1 MGLVCHVTEMQVF
14 GAVCASMCDATE
26 QRRWE
31 SFGAGF
37 EPAVLERLRYVIL
50 AEPRVHLSVMSQ
62 TQDTYTHTHTHTTHT
77 QMHDVSDRHDIMF
90 SERGVERPRNDQ
102 KNKNKKEE

>member
-1 MGLVCHVTEMQVF
+1 VTEMQAF

-26 QRRWE
+26 MGV
-31 SFGAGF
+31 FGAGF

-77 QMHDVSDRHDIMF
+77 QMHDVSDRHDIYVF
-90 SERGVERPRNDQ
+90 RKRSRETR
-102 KNKNKKEE
+102 K